1 MCSALCHGRLKLS
14 LTTYSCIVI
23 CFNLFQILITA
34 TAFMELWMQLV
45 IARNTERYCNRLTSK
60 YYVISRQRLNISV
73 IPLPS
78 LSMCLRVWQA
88 LDDSRWQTLMEA
100 FSITA
105 WSTDGAIEFL
115 QRSPD
120 VTWSILVIARLW

>member
-1 MCSALCHGRLKLS
+1 MCSALCHGCLKLS

-88 LDDSRWQTLMEA
+88 LDDSRWQTLMELGVQYNRLVDW
-100 FSITA
+100 
-105 WSTDGAIEFL
+105 WSNRIPTK
-115 QRSPD
+115 
-120 VTWSILVIARLW
+120 IARCNAISSRYR